1 MKHNKLVRD
10 KIPDIIRGN
19 GDKPVTR
26 KLDANSFKRE
36 LWRKLQEEIAEFLES
51 QKVEELVDILEVV
64 YTLASLEG
72 ICSSQ
77 LEEMRKQK
85 RGENGGF
92 DNQIFLVETNLAQD
106 TQHVVA

>member
-26 KLDANSFKRE
+26 ILDANTYKRE
-36 LWRKLQEEIAEFLES
+36 LWRKLQEEVAEFLES
-51 QKVEELVDILEVV
+51 QKIEELVDIMEVV
-64 YTLASLEG
+64 YTLANLEG

-77 LEEMRKQK
+77 LEEIRKQK

-92 DNQIFLVETNLAQD
+92 DNRIFLVEIEKTVNPLPR
-106 TQHVVA
+106 